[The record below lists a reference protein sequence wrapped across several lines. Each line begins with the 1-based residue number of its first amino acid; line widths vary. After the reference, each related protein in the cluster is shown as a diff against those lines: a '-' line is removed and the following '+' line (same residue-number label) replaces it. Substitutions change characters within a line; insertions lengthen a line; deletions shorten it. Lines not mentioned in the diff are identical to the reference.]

1 MKIELSHHNLDT
13 STKEVTSTKPL
24 VFVMDQMAEPQGKKR
39 KVIITTKNFGARLDI
54 GKLKEGLGPSLQLF
68 WRCRL
73 LA

>member
-1 MKIELSHHNLDT
+1 
-13 STKEVTSTKPL
+13 
-24 VFVMDQMAEPQGKKR
+24 MDQMAEPQGKKR